1 MQQAYDNGQK
11 NTPNNRLKIHKK
23 IGHMWIMLLI
33 PKLPTV
39 GLADCNAVIW
49 LHDNWSTDK

>member
-1 MQQAYDNGQK
+1 MQQAYDNGHK

-23 IGHMWIMLLI
+23 IGHMWIMSLI